1 MAIPTGS
8 GRGDYFVYTD
18 THCPTQPWQRGA
30 TEMTITK
37 RTMEWL
43 RKDKLLKA
51 LSFIMVLSLIFSGYT
66 LYKSL
71 TLEPGQSVTI
81 SGGAKV
87 EKPVTSITNAQVN
100 KNGDL
105 VVYYSDGESRNV
117 GQVLGS
123 NGRDG
128 RTPSNSEIQVA
139 VKAYCST
146 NKCSESPTSAQAM
159 AAVSSYCAD
168 NKCKGTDG
176 KSVSDD
182 QVALAVAKYCASGK
196 CKGDTG
202 AAGVD
207 GTNGINGV
215 NGQNGA
221 DGKSPILNCVNI
233 KDNSGNQT
241 SWVAWKYDGEDN
253 SVYRRMYKINGDSSC
268 INI

>member
-1 MAIPTGS
+1 MTVIKSTIS
-8 GRGDYFVYTD
+8 
-18 THCPTQPWQRGA
+18 WLQR
-30 TEMTITK
+30 
-37 RTMEWL
+37 
-43 RKDKLLKA
+43 DKLLKI
-51 LSFIMVLSLIFSGYT
+51 LSLMIVLSLVFSGYT
-66 LYKSL
+66 LFKSL
-71 TLEPGQSVTI
+71 TLQPGQSVTI

-87 EKPVTSITNAQVN
+87 EKPVTSITNAQVD

-105 VVYYSDGESRNV
+105 VVYYSSGESRNV

-128 RTPSNSEIQVA
+128 KTPSSSEIQVA

-146 NKCSESPTSAQAM
+146 NKCSEYPTSAQVM
-159 AAVSSYCAD
+159 TAVASYCD
-168 NKCKGTDG
+168 SSKCKGTDG
-176 KSVSDD
+176 KSASDD

-202 AAGVD
+202 EAGAN
-207 GTNGINGV
+207 GTNGINGT
-215 NGQNGA
+215 NGA
-221 DGKSPILNCVNI
+221 DGVNGKSPILNCVNI

-253 SVYRRMYKINGDSSC
+253 SAYRRMYKIAGDSTC

>member
-1 MAIPTGS
+1 
-8 GRGDYFVYTD
+8 
-18 THCPTQPWQRGA
+18 
-30 TEMTITK
+30 MTIIKSTIS
-37 RTMEWL
+37 WL
-43 RKDKLLKA
+43 QRDKLLKV
-51 LSFIMVLSLIFSGYT
+51 LSLMMVLSLAFSGYT
-66 LYKSL
+66 LFKSL
-71 TLEPGQSVTI
+71 TLQPGQSVTI

-87 EKPVTSITNAQVN
+87 EKPVTSITNAQVD

-105 VVYYSDGESRNV
+105 VVYYSSGESRNV

-123 NGRDG
+123 NGKDG

-146 NKCSESPTSAQAM
+146 NKCSESPTSAQVM
-159 AAVSSYCAD
+159 TAVASYCD
-168 NKCKGTDG
+168 SSKCKGTDG
-176 KSVSDD
+176 KSASDD

-202 AAGVD
+202 AAGAD
-207 GTNGINGV
+207 GANGTNGI

-253 SVYRRMYKINGDSSC
+253 SAYRRMYKIAGDSSC

>member
-1 MAIPTGS
+1 
-8 GRGDYFVYTD
+8 
-18 THCPTQPWQRGA
+18 
-30 TEMTITK
+30 MTIVKATIS
-37 RTMEWL
+37 WL
-43 RKDKLLKA
+43 QRDKLLKI
-51 LSFIMVLSLIFSGYT
+51 LSLMMVLSLVFSGYT
-66 LYKSL
+66 LFKSL
-71 TLEPGQSVTI
+71 TLKPGQSVTI

-87 EKPVTSITNAQVN
+87 EKPVTSITNAQVD

-105 VVYYSDGESRNV
+105 VVYYSSGESRNV

-123 NGRDG
+123 NGKDG

-146 NKCSESPTSAQAM
+146 NKCSESPTSAQVM
-159 AAVSSYCAD
+159 SAVASYCD
-168 NKCKGTDG
+168 SSKCKGTDG
-176 KSVSDD
+176 KSASDD

-207 GTNGINGV
+207 GANGTNGV

-253 SVYRRMYKINGDSSC
+253 SAYRRMYKIAGDSSC

>member
-1 MAIPTGS
+1 
-8 GRGDYFVYTD
+8 
-18 THCPTQPWQRGA
+18 
-30 TEMTITK
+30 MTIIKKTIN
-37 RTMEWL
+37 WL
-43 RKDKLLKA
+43 QRDKLLKV
-51 LSFIMVLSLIFSGYT
+51 LSLMMVLSLIFSGYT
-66 LYKSL
+66 LFKSL
-71 TLEPGQSVTI
+71 TLQPGQSVTI

-87 EKPVTSITNAQVN
+87 EKPVTSITNAQVD

-123 NGRDG
+123 SGKDG
-128 RTPSNSEIQVA
+128 KTPSSSEIQVA

-146 NKCSESPTSAQAM
+146 NKCSESPTSAQVM
-159 AAVSSYCAD
+159 AAVASYCAD

-176 KSVSDD
+176 KNASDD
-182 QVALAVAKYCASGK
+182 QVAVAVAKYCASGK

-202 AAGVD
+202 EAGAN
-207 GTNGINGV
+207 GTNGINGT
-215 NGQNGA
+215 NGTDGA
-221 DGKSPILNCVNI
+221 NGKSPVLNCVNI

-253 SVYRRMYKINGDSSC
+253 SVYRRMYKIAGDSSC

>member
-1 MAIPTGS
+1 
-8 GRGDYFVYTD
+8 
-18 THCPTQPWQRGA
+18 
-30 TEMTITK
+30 MTIIKSTISWFQ
-37 RTMEWL
+37 R
-43 RKDKLLKA
+43 DKLLKI
-51 LSFIMVLSLIFSGYT
+51 LSLMMVLSLVFSGYT
-66 LYKSL
+66 LFKSL
-71 TLEPGQSVTI
+71 TLQPGQSVTI

-87 EKPVTSITNAQVN
+87 EKPITSITNAQVDE
-100 KNGDL
+100 NGDL
-105 VVYYSDGESRNV
+105 VVYYSSGESRNV

-123 NGRDG
+123 NGKDG
-128 RTPSNSEIQVA
+128 RIPSNSEIQVA

-146 NKCSESPTSAQAM
+146 NKCSESPTSAQVM
-159 AAVSSYCAD
+159 TAVATYCD
-168 NKCKGTDG
+168 GNKCKGIDG
-176 KSVSDD
+176 KSASDD

-207 GTNGINGV
+207 GANGTNGV

-253 SVYRRMYKINGDSSC
+253 SAYRRIYKIAGDSSC

>member
-1 MAIPTGS
+1 MTVVKATIS
-8 GRGDYFVYTD
+8 
-18 THCPTQPWQRGA
+18 WLQR
-30 TEMTITK
+30 
-37 RTMEWL
+37 
-43 RKDKLLKA
+43 DKLLKI
-51 LSFIMVLSLIFSGYT
+51 LSLMMVLSLVFSGYT
-66 LYKSL
+66 LFKSL
-71 TLEPGQSVTI
+71 TLQPGQSVTI

-87 EKPVTSITNAQVN
+87 EKPVTSITNAQVD

-105 VVYYSDGESRNV
+105 VVYYSSGESRNV

-146 NKCSESPTSAQAM
+146 NKCSESPTSAQVM
-159 AAVSSYCAD
+159 TAVASYCD
-168 NKCKGTDG
+168 GSKCKGTDG
-176 KSVSDD
+176 KSASDD

-207 GTNGINGV
+207 GANGVNGV
-215 NGQNGA
+215 NGQNGT

-241 SWVAWKYDGEDN
+241 SWVAWKYETEQD
-253 SVYRRMYKINGDSSC
+253 SAYRRMYKIAGDSSC

>member
-1 MAIPTGS
+1 
-8 GRGDYFVYTD
+8 
-18 THCPTQPWQRGA
+18 
-30 TEMTITK
+30 MTIVKSTIS
-37 RTMEWL
+37 WL
-43 RKDKLLKA
+43 QRDKLLKV
-51 LSFIMVLSLIFSGYT
+51 LSLMMVLSLVFSGYT
-66 LYKSL
+66 LFKSL
-71 TLEPGQSVTI
+71 TLQPGQSVTI

-87 EKPVTSITNAQVN
+87 EKPVTSITNAQVD

-105 VVYYSDGESRNV
+105 VVYYSSGESRNV

-146 NKCSESPTSAQAM
+146 NKCSEYPTSAQVM
-159 AAVSSYCAD
+159 TAVASYCD
-168 NKCKGTDG
+168 NSKCKGTDG
-176 KSVSDD
+176 KGASDD

-202 AAGVD
+202 EAGAN
-207 GTNGINGV
+207 GTNGINGTNGTDGV
-215 NGQNGA
+215 N
-221 DGKSPILNCVNI
+221 GKSPVLNCVNI

-253 SVYRRMYKINGDSSC
+253 STYRRMYKIAGDSTC

>member
-1 MAIPTGS
+1 
-8 GRGDYFVYTD
+8 
-18 THCPTQPWQRGA
+18 
-30 TEMTITK
+30 MTIVKSTIS
-37 RTMEWL
+37 WL
-43 RKDKLLKA
+43 QRDKLLKI
-51 LSFIMVLSLIFSGYT
+51 LSLMMVLSLAFSGYT
-66 LYKSL
+66 LFKSL
-71 TLEPGQSVTI
+71 TLQPGQSVTI

-87 EKPVTSITNAQVN
+87 EKPVTSITNAQVD

-105 VVYYSDGESRNV
+105 VVYYSSGESRNV

-123 NGRDG
+123 NGKDG

-146 NKCSESPTSAQAM
+146 NKCSESPTSAQVM
-159 AAVSSYCAD
+159 TAVASYCGGS
-168 NKCKGTDG
+168 KCKGTDG
-176 KSVSDD
+176 KGASDD

-196 CKGDTG
+196 CKGDAG

-207 GTNGINGV
+207 GANGTNGV

-253 SVYRRMYKINGDSSC
+253 SAYRRMYKIAGDSSC

>member
-1 MAIPTGS
+1 MTAVKATIS
-8 GRGDYFVYTD
+8 
-18 THCPTQPWQRGA
+18 WLQR
-30 TEMTITK
+30 
-37 RTMEWL
+37 
-43 RKDKLLKA
+43 DKLLKI
-51 LSFIMVLSLIFSGYT
+51 LSLMMVLSLVFSGYT
-66 LYKSL
+66 LFKSL
-71 TLEPGQSVTI
+71 TLKPGQSVTI

-87 EKPVTSITNAQVN
+87 EKPVTSITNAQVD

-105 VVYYSDGESRNV
+105 VVYYSSGESRNV

-123 NGRDG
+123 NGKDG

-146 NKCSESPTSAQAM
+146 NKCSESPTSAQVM
-159 AAVSSYCAD
+159 TAVASYCD
-168 NKCKGTDG
+168 SSKCKGTDG
-176 KSVSDD
+176 KSASDD

-207 GTNGINGV
+207 GANGTNGV

-241 SWVAWKYDGEDN
+241 SWIAWKYDGEDN
-253 SVYRRMYKINGDSSC
+253 SAYRRMYKIAGDSSC

>member
-1 MAIPTGS
+1 
-8 GRGDYFVYTD
+8 
-18 THCPTQPWQRGA
+18 
-30 TEMTITK
+30 MTIIKSTVN
-37 RTMEWL
+37 WL
-43 RKDKLLKA
+43 RQDKLLKI
-51 LSFIMVLSLIFSGYT
+51 LSLMMVLSLTFSGYT
-66 LYKSL
+66 LFKSL
-71 TLEPGQSVTI
+71 TLRPGQSVTI

-87 EKPVTSITNAQVN
+87 EKPVTSITNAQVD

-105 VVYYSDGESRNV
+105 VVYYSSGESRNV

-123 NGRDG
+123 DGKDG

-146 NKCSESPTSAQAM
+146 NKCSESPTSAQVM
-159 AAVSSYCAD
+159 SAVASYCAD

-176 KSVSDD
+176 KNASDD
-182 QVALAVAKYCASGK
+182 QVAVAVAKYCASGK

-202 AAGVD
+202 EAGVD
-207 GTNGINGV
+207 GANGTNGV

-253 SVYRRMYKINGDSSC
+253 SAYRRMYKIAGDSTC

>member
-1 MAIPTGS
+1 
-8 GRGDYFVYTD
+8 
-18 THCPTQPWQRGA
+18 
-30 TEMTITK
+30 MTIVKATIS
-37 RTMEWL
+37 WL
-43 RKDKLLKA
+43 QRDKLLKI
-51 LSFIMVLSLIFSGYT
+51 LSLMMVLSLVFSGYT
-66 LYKSL
+66 LFKSL
-71 TLEPGQSVTI
+71 TLKPGQSVTI

-87 EKPVTSITNAQVN
+87 EKPVTSVTNAQVDKDGN
-100 KNGDL
+100 L
-105 VVYYSDGESRNV
+105 VVYYSDGEPRNV

-123 NGRDG
+123 SGKDG
-128 RTPSNSEIQVA
+128 RTPSSSEIQVA
-139 VKAYCST
+139 VKVYCST
-146 NKCSESPTSAQAM
+146 NKCSESPTSAQVM

-168 NKCKGTDG
+168 NKCKGTEG
-176 KSVSDD
+176 KSASDD

-207 GTNGINGV
+207 GANGTNGV

-253 SVYRRMYKINGDSSC
+253 SAYRRMYKIAGDSTC

>member
-1 MAIPTGS
+1 MTVIKATIS
-8 GRGDYFVYTD
+8 
-18 THCPTQPWQRGA
+18 WLQR
-30 TEMTITK
+30 
-37 RTMEWL
+37 
-43 RKDKLLKA
+43 DKLLKILSLMMA
-51 LSFIMVLSLIFSGYT
+51 LSLVFSGYT
-66 LYKSL
+66 LFKSL
-71 TLEPGQSVTI
+71 TLQPGQSVTI

-87 EKPVTSITNAQVN
+87 EKPVTSITNAQVD

-105 VVYYSDGESRNV
+105 VVYYSSGESRNV

-146 NKCSESPTSAQAM
+146 NKCSEFPTSAQAM
-159 AAVSSYCAD
+159 AAVASYCE
-168 NKCKGTDG
+168 NSKCKGTDG
-176 KSVSDD
+176 KSASDD

-207 GTNGINGV
+207 GANGTNGV

-253 SVYRRMYKINGDSSC
+253 SAYRRMYKIAGDSSC

>member
-1 MAIPTGS
+1 
-8 GRGDYFVYTD
+8 
-18 THCPTQPWQRGA
+18 
-30 TEMTITK
+30 MTIVKATIS
-37 RTMEWL
+37 WL
-43 RKDKLLKA
+43 RRDKLLKI
-51 LSFIMVLSLIFSGYT
+51 LSLMMVLSLVFSGYT
-66 LYKSL
+66 LFKSL
-71 TLEPGQSVTI
+71 TLQPGQSVTI
-81 SGGAKV
+81 SGGTKV
-87 EKPVTSITNAQVN
+87 EKPVSSITNAQVD

-105 VVYYSDGESRNV
+105 VVYYSSGESRNV

-146 NKCSESPTSAQAM
+146 NKCSEFPTSAQVM
-159 AAVSSYCAD
+159 TAVASYCD
-168 NKCKGTDG
+168 SSKCKGTDG
-176 KSVSDD
+176 KSASDD

-202 AAGVD
+202 EAGSN
-207 GTNGINGV
+207 GTNGINGTNGTDGV
-215 NGQNGA
+215 N
-221 DGKSPILNCVNI
+221 GKSPVLNCVNI

-253 SVYRRMYKINGDSSC
+253 STYRRMYKIAGDSTC

>member
-1 MAIPTGS
+1 MT
-8 GRGDYFVYTD
+8 VVK
-18 THCPTQPWQRGA
+18 A
-30 TEMTITK
+30 TIS
-37 RTMEWL
+37 WL
-43 RKDKLLKA
+43 QHDKLLKI
-51 LSFIMVLSLIFSGYT
+51 LSLMMVLSLVFSGYT
-66 LYKSL
+66 LFKSL
-71 TLEPGQSVTI
+71 TLKPGQSVTI

-87 EKPVTSITNAQVN
+87 EKPVTSITNARVD

-105 VVYYSDGESRNV
+105 VVYYSSGESRNV

-123 NGRDG
+123 NGSDG

-146 NKCSESPTSAQAM
+146 NKCSESPTSAQVM
-159 AAVSSYCAD
+159 TAVASYCD
-168 NKCKGTDG
+168 SSKCKGTDG
-176 KSVSDD
+176 KSASDD
-182 QVALAVAKYCASGK
+182 QVAVAVAKYCASGK

-207 GTNGINGV
+207 GANGTNGV

-221 DGKSPILNCVNI
+221 DGKSPMLNCVNI

-241 SWVAWKYDGEDN
+241 SWVAWRYDGEDN
-253 SVYRRMYKINGDSSC
+253 SAYRRIYKIAGDSTC